1 MRLKRALSTLAFC
14 AVGFHAH
21 AEPLPQQDYDRQI
34 QHYTQL
40 IQKTKAIL
48 DEPDSAADAD
58 TQSQA
63 FCDRLNA
70 YQQIARLSQENLK
83 LDLAPMM
90 LKISQAYLEK
100 QQQSL
105 SSSGM
110 TAGVFC
116 AGKIKP

>member
-58 TQSQA
+58 AQSQA

-70 YQQIARLSQENLK
+70 YQQIVKLSQENLK

-116 AGKIKP
+116 AGKIKS